1 MQRTNFIKGVKYLPS
16 VFLPWACLL
25 LIGSLA
31 LAIVELFF
39 MIESYFRDQLL
50 WQIQRTFVFLNPQ
63 RRFHTT
69 CNKIGII
76 KFHEKIINIVTKIQK
91 THAIHL

>member
-25 LIGSLA
+25 LRGSLA

-39 MIESYFRDQLL
+39 MIESYFRD
-50 WQIQRTFVFLNPQ
+50 QIQRTFVFLNPQ

>member
-25 LIGSLA
+25 LRGSLA

-39 MIESYFRDQLL
+39 MIESYFRDQ
-50 WQIQRTFVFLNPQ
+50 IQRTFVFLNPQ
-63 RRFHTT
+63 WRFHTT

-91 THAIHL
+91 THTIHL

>member
-25 LIGSLA
+25 LRGSLA

-39 MIESYFRDQLL
+39 MIESYFRD
-50 WQIQRTFVFLNPQ
+50 QIQRTFVFLNPQ

-76 KFHEKIINIVTKIQK
+76 KLHEKIINIVTKIQK

>member
-25 LIGSLA
+25 LRGSLA

-39 MIESYFRDQLL
+39 MIESYFRDQ
-50 WQIQRTFVFLNPQ
+50 IQRTFVFLNPQ
-63 RRFHTT
+63 WRFHTT

>member
-25 LIGSLA
+25 LRGSLA

-39 MIESYFRDQLL
+39 MIESYFRDQ
-50 WQIQRTFVFLNPQ
+50 IQRTFVFLNPQ
-63 RRFHTT
+63 WRFHTT

-76 KFHEKIINIVTKIQK
+76 KLHEKIINIVTKIQK